1 MKSSH
6 FNSPARK
13 LNHSIL
19 RNWKESLALGTICT
33 LLSAIPVLAAE
44 KLYLTY
50 GPLKLSVRVASLE
63 TFAKEGKI
71 NKDLEFYLGRATPE
85 QQAKFREALL
95 ERADLD
101 PLLVSRF
108 FNTEIGEDILTR
120 VGKAIA
126 IEGGRNGKYALRGAL
141 VQAALDPQG
150 LTLLNF
156 LQKLPTNM
164 QFQGELILDAAEAV
178 EKVILATET
187 FIKEMEK
194 LTAMEAAA
202 EPPVDFSAL
211 PDLRQPGEYGVEKET
226 WLLTDEIRKRKF
238 YVDVYKPQRWRAGKT
253 PVVILSH
260 GLASRPE
267 DFSETAEHLTSYG
280 YVVAL
285 PQHPGSD
292 TKQAKALLEGYSR
305 EVFDVNEF
313 INRPKDISY
322 VIDELERRNQD
333 QFEGQI
339 ALDSVGVAGHSFG
352 GYTALAVAG
361 AQIDFE
367 YLEQECNRQFGG
379 LNTSLLLQCRA
390 LELPRQAYNF
400 RDSRVKAVFAGNP
413 VNSSIFGPKG
423 LSKIQIPVLI
433 GAGTYDPATPFIFE
447 QVRSFPWL
455 TTPNKY
461 LAAVEGQAH
470 VNFSQLDGEMKQAIE
485 SVENLTLPSP
495 ELIANYA
502 RSMQVAFFEVYIA
515 NNSEIRPYLQ
525 SSYAEYL
532 SQGET
537 FKLDFISAAS
547 SDKLAEA
554 IEKFKREHKIR

>member
-1 MKSSH
+1 MKTSH
-6 FNSPARK
+6 FNPPARK
-13 LNHSIL
+13 SNPSIF
-19 RNWKESLALGTICT
+19 RNWREFLALGTFFT
-33 LLSAIPVLAAE
+33 LLNAIPVWAAE

-50 GPLKLSVRVASLE
+50 GPMKLSVSVASLE

-108 FNTEIGEDILTR
+108 FNTEIGEDILAQI
-120 VGKAIA
+120 GKFIT
-126 IEGGRNGKYALRGAL
+126 IEGGSNGKYALRGAL

-164 QFQGELILDAAEAV
+164 QLQGELMLDGAEAA
-178 EKVILATET
+178 EKVILATEGC
-187 FIKEMEK
+187 IEEMKK
-194 LTAMEAAA
+194 LTVMEAKAGS
-202 EPPVDFSAL
+202 PVDFSTL
-211 PDLRQPGEYGVEKET
+211 PDLRQPGGYGVEKET
-226 WLLTDEIRKRKF
+226 WLLADESRKRQF

-253 PVVILSH
+253 PVVIISH

-267 DFSETAEHLTSYG
+267 DFAKEAEHLSSYG

-292 TKQAKALLEGYSR
+292 TQQAKALLEGYAR
-305 EVFDVNEF
+305 EVFDLNEF

-333 QFEGQI
+333 QFEGRL
-339 ALDSVGVAGHSFG
+339 ALDSVGVGGHSFG

-361 AQIDFE
+361 AEIDFE
-367 YLEQECNRQFGG
+367 NLEQECKRQLSG

-390 LELPRQAYNF
+390 LALPRQAYNL
-400 RDSRVKAVFAGNP
+400 RDSRVQAIYAVNP
-413 VNSSIFGPKG
+413 VNSSIFGQKG
-423 LSKIQIPVLI
+423 LSKIQIPVWI
-433 GAGTYDPATPFIFE
+433 GAGTYDPATPLVFE
-447 QVRSFPWL
+447 QVRSFLWL
-455 TTPNKY
+455 SAPNKY
-461 LAAVEGQAH
+461 LAVVEGQAH
-470 VNFSQLDGEMKQAIE
+470 VDFSQLDAEITDAIA

-495 ELIANYA
+495 QLIASYTH
-502 RSMQVAFFEVYIA
+502 SMQVAFFEVYISDR
-515 NNSEIRPYLQ
+515 NDFRPYLQ
-525 SSYAEYL
+525 PSYAEYL
-532 SQGET
+532 SQNEP
-537 FKLDFISAAS
+537 FKLYLLDAIS
-547 SDKLAEA
+547 SDKFAEA
-554 IEKFKREHKIR
+554 MEKFKRERL